1 MSNIKKTN
9 TKKTKNKKTNNNKIK
24 EWIAEI
30 IEISL
35 LFVAFGI
42 VIEILFGDVVPFG
55 SGIIMNLMGLLRT
68 LGENGFIGLA
78 VLGIVVYI
86 FRRGKVFA

>member
-1 MSNIKKTN
+1 MPNSKKTSNLKINNKKIKK
-9 TKKTKNKKTNNNKIK
+9 
-24 EWIAEI
+24 WIGEI

-35 LFVAFGI
+35 LLVAFGI
-42 VIEILFGDVVPFG
+42 VIEILFGSVAPLG
-55 SGIIMNLMGLLRT
+55 SGIMINLMEILRN
-68 LGENGFIGLA
+68 LGDNGFVGLA

>member
-1 MSNIKKTN
+1 MIADMGGGKMRNSKKINNKKIKK
-9 TKKTKNKKTNNNKIK
+9 
-24 EWIAEI
+24 WVAEI

-35 LFVAFGI
+35 LLVAFGI
-42 VIEILFGDVVPFG
+42 VIEILFGSAVPFG
-55 SGIIMNLMGLLRT
+55 SGIMMNLIVLLST